1 MRKILIITSY
11 IEFPWE
17 KGNHRYCY
25 LADLLSETYDVEII
39 TSDFVHTRKAHR
51 PVKGSDTYKISLLH
65 EPGYKNNISIMRV
78 ISHKVFE
85 NRVGK
90 YLKKCKKPDLIY
102 IGVPPIGLAKKIIRF
117 ALKENVKT
125 IIDVQ
130 DMWPEGFEF
139 VFHFVKWRIF
149 NFLRNDA
156 DYVYRNAEKVI
167 AVSDTY
173 INRAMRVRN
182 RKDKGTAVFLGTDM
196 HMFDGLAKQVKN
208 KHDGKV
214 HIVYVG
220 TIGAS
225 YDLKL
230 LIDSVAALPGEV
242 RGLIVCEFLGSG
254 PDLEELQRYS
264 DKKKISAVYYGRIPY
279 EDMVKKLV
287 QCDIAVNLIKYGTMQ
302 SIINKVG
309 DYAMAG
315 LPVIN
320 TQNNDEYRELIDT
333 YHCGINCTNGS
344 AEEVSAAILKL
355 TIDKDYRIELGKNNR
370 RLGEEL
376 FDRAKTYPAIVETI
390 NSMIDEE

>member
-1 MRKILIITSY
+1 M
-11 IEFPWE
+11 
-17 KGNHRYCY
+17 
-25 LADLLSETYDVEII
+25 
-39 TSDFVHTRKAHR
+39 
-51 PVKGSDTYKISLLH
+51 
-65 EPGYKNNISIMRV
+65 
-78 ISHKVFE
+78 
-85 NRVGK
+85 
-90 YLKKCKKPDLIY
+90 
-102 IGVPPIGLAKKIIRF
+102 
-117 ALKENVKT
+117 
-125 IIDVQ
+125 
-130 DMWPEGFEF
+130 
-139 VFHFVKWRIF
+139 
-149 NFLRNDA
+149 
-156 DYVYRNAEKVI
+156 
-167 AVSDTY
+167 
-173 INRAMRVRN
+173 
-182 RKDKGTAVFLGTDM
+182 FLGTDM

-333 YHCGINCTNGS
+333 YNCGINCTNGS

-370 RLGEEL
+370 ILGEEL